1 MNKSKLIIFVFGFL
15 LFTCASFCSEIKYSL
30 FPNPYFIMNR
40 VHFEKEIIG
49 KLPSDLRKIR
59 YVCSIKNISDKIVK
73 AMDIDVYLYDHWGKE
88 LAVYRVWQQSRRT
101 RPGNMAN
108 FSIGS
113 KNYAEGI
120 ERYNQ
125 LLNTG
130 EMKFKI
136 YKIYFTD
143 GTSEII
149 DYDDKTS
156 MR

>member
-15 LFTCASFCSEIKYSL
+15 LFACVSFCSEIKYSL
-30 FPNPYFIMNR
+30 FPNPYFVMNR

-59 YVCSIKNISDKIVK
+59 YVCSIKNVSDKIVK

-130 EMKFKI
+130 EMKFRI
-136 YKIYFTD
+136 YKIYFTN

-149 DYDDKTS
+149 DYDNKTS

>member
-1 MNKSKLIIFVFGFL
+1 MKKATVFIVLGFL
-15 LFTCASFCSEIKYSL
+15 FFTCASFCSELKYSL

-59 YVCSIKNISDKIVK
+59 YVASIKNISNKTVK
-73 AMDIDVYLYDHWGKE
+73 AMDIDVYLYDYWGKE
-88 LAVYRVWQQSRRT
+88 LATYRVWQQSRRT

-113 KNYAEGI
+113 KNYAEGV
-120 ERYNQ
+120 ERYNL

-136 YKIYFTD
+136 YKIYFSE
-143 GTSEII
+143 GTTEII
-149 DYDDKTS
+149 NYDDKS
-156 MR
+156 IMQ

>member
-1 MNKSKLIIFVFGFL
+1 
-15 LFTCASFCSEIKYSL
+15 
-30 FPNPYFIMNR
+30 
-40 VHFEKEIIG
+40 
-49 KLPSDLRKIR
+49 
-59 YVCSIKNISDKIVK
+59 
-73 AMDIDVYLYDHWGKE
+73 MDIDEQDYEYEYD
-88 LAVYRVWQQSRRT
+88 
-101 RPGNMAN
+101 
-108 FSIGS
+108 
-113 KNYAEGI
+113 YAEGI